1 MSLKLCYLS
10 REYSFI
16 NVDHIIHCVKQ
27 VVKAFFAA
35 ATSTKHRRSPA
46 STYAGSL
53 QKLLNDC
60 IEHKQKLESQ
70 SRRRSE
76 RNYPIQ
82 YSSHHP
88 PPAPSNSAMSL
99 SSPGNILAGPTNY
112 NGNGSSSSGS
122 PYMPMGGFNVSP
134 NRRFL
139 SFGQFWTHPFSVFKL
154 FIQPRTKTRF
164 LILEVSPQRFWGFD
178 RRCVGTDSVP
188 SSFSFLTLISSLS
201 AGFFDEFT
209 GGRGEMSDAE
219 LLAFLNQPLD
229 SWGDIDSF
237 FCNGN
242 ETLGMSILLHLLIQI
257 YQWWKLPWIKESKM
271 VPWEETL
278 AKGGLPSPCL
288 PSSPSLPFDLWML
301 LFLLSCP
308 SPRLSRKTDLLPS
321 LSGFGLAI

>member
-1 MSLKLCYLS
+1 MEMGVRALVVLTCRWVVLMWVPTEDFS
-10 REYSFI
+10 RLV
-16 NVDHIIHCVKQ
+16 N
-27 VVKAFFAA
+27 
-35 ATSTKHRRSPA
+35 
-46 STYAGSL
+46 
-53 QKLLNDC
+53 
-60 IEHKQKLESQ
+60 
-70 SRRRSE
+70 SE
-76 RNYPIQ
+76 LT
-82 YSSHHP
+82 H
-88 PPAPSNSAMSL
+88 SL
-99 SSPGNILAGPTNY
+99 SSNF
-112 NGNGSSSSGS
+112 SSN
-122 PYMPMGGFNVSP
+122 PEPKLVSWSW
-134 NRRFL
+134 RWVH
-139 SFGQFWTHPFSVFKL
+139 SA
-154 FIQPRTKTRF
+154 
-164 LILEVSPQRFWGFD
+164 FWGFD